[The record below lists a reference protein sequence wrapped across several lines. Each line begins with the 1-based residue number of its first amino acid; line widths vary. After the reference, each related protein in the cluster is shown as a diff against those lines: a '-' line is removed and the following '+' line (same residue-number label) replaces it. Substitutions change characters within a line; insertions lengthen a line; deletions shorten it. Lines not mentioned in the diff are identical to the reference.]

1 MKLIFIS
8 ILGLFLVISC
18 TSSETPQ
25 EEKDNGSMVEV
36 PVVEDSIEENS
47 VTSKLANQWV
57 LVNRTNTK
65 KDKEVEFSN
74 DNSFI
79 VTQFETNGFFSVYD
93 LIKTGSQESDNQTLT
108 VRSSGQWEVHNENE
122 LVMRHSY
129 NNSSKIDAYII
140 ETLDD
145 DNLVI
150 RNSEKDIID
159 TYTRKK

>member
-79 VTQFETNGFFSVYD
+79 DRKSTR
-93 LIKTGSQESDNQTLT
+93 L
-108 VRSSGQWEVHNENE
+108 
-122 LVMRHSY
+122 
-129 NNSSKIDAYII
+129 NSSHVRISYAVFCLKKKKKKNKTKII
-140 ETLDD
+140 
-145 DNLVI
+145 
-150 RNSEKDIID
+150 K
-159 TYTRKK
+159 